1 MATAQQQQE
10 MPKIQLR
17 TIPQLTEA
25 HEWLFNRQRSGKI
38 DAKTADALNTTL
50 KGAVY
55 LNGKLK
61 LDAAK
66 LFLQAQIKKIEFP
79 QGMMPELPA

>member
-1 MATAQQQQE
+1 MPTAE
-10 MPKIQLR
+10 AELSKVRLR
-17 TIPQLTEA
+17 TIPELTEA
-25 HEWLFNRQRSGKI
+25 HEWLFNRQRNGKI

-61 LDAAK
+61 LDMAK
-66 LFLQAQIKKIEFP
+66 LFIQAQIKKIEFP
-79 QGMMPELPA
+79 AGMIPELPA